1 MDKMRIT
8 EDTPTKLVLEKSFA
22 GSDIWRGW
30 SKPLIMPLLF
40 LAGSSIAL
48 FIGFL
53 QTWWVWVIFGGSLIV
68 EAFTLYMFL
77 SSERKLTITFDL
89 HSRIV
94 TRIERLVSGK
104 VKKNEL
110 KLDQV
115 NRVLMH
121 SEEVGHHTRLLLES
135 QNHPLLEIATNYDL
149 LTLDQGKY
157 IYEPSSEDASVI
169 KSLDVLGKKIGGLV
183 QKPVVGKLT
192 DQGNLISEE
201 VMQP

>member
-1 MDKMRIT
+1 MDKLRIT

-30 SKPLIMPLLF
+30 SKPLILPLLL
-40 LAGSSIAL
+40 LAGSSFAL
-48 FIGFL
+48 FTGFL
-53 QTWWVWVIFGGSLIV
+53 QDWWVWAILGGASIV
-68 EAFTLYMFL
+68 EIFTLYIFL
-77 SSERKLTITFDL
+77 TSERKITVTFDL
-89 HSRIV
+89 HSRTV
-94 TRIERLVSGK
+94 TRIEKLVSGK

-135 QNHPLLEIATNYDL
+135 QNHPPLEIATNYDL

-157 IYEPSSEDASVI
+157 IYEPPTEAASVI
-169 KSLDVLGKKIGGLV
+169 KSLDVLAKKIGELL

-201 VMQP
+201 AMQP